1 MQGLWEVIPVKLDSG
16 AFDWVF
22 NPKTAQAFELK
33 ETESSKAGL
42 NYSAAN
48 GSTIENY
55 GQRNLKGYSE
65 DSVPLEVAV
74 QVAEVKRNLASAMK
88 IMKAGNRIVLD
99 EQGSYIEQKTTG
111 KQIKIRT
118 DRDEFEF
125 EIWVPKAKSGDEPV
139 KGKKKVNFEDK
150 NQFQALSMD
159 VDSDGDAMLE
169 MVFTRQV

>member
-1 MQGLWEVIPVKLDSG
+1 MPVKLDSG

-42 NYSAAN
+42 NYTAAN
-48 GSTIENY
+48 GSTIQNY
-55 GQRNLKGYSE
+55 GQRTLKGYSE
-65 DSVPLEVAV
+65 DNVPLEVAV

-99 EQGSYIEQKTTG
+99 DQGSYIEQKSSG

-125 EIWVPKAKSGDEPV
+125 EIWVPKAKSGEEPV
-139 KGKKKVNFEDK
+139 KGKKKVSFESK
-150 NQFQALSMD
+150 NQFQALSNME
-159 VDSDGDAMLE
+159 VDSDSDAMLE

>member
-1 MQGLWEVIPVKLDSG
+1 
-16 AFDWVF
+16 
-22 NPKTAQAFELK
+22 
-33 ETESSKAGL
+33 
-42 NYSAAN
+42 
-48 GSTIENY
+48 
-55 GQRNLKGYSE
+55 
-65 DSVPLEVAV
+65 
-74 QVAEVKRNLASAMK
+74 MK

-99 EQGSYIEQKTTG
+99 EQGSYIEQKASG

-125 EIWVPKAKSGDEPV
+125 EIWVPKAKSGEEPV
-139 KGKKKVNFEDK
+139 KGKKNKVNFESK